1 MAHRFCII
9 ATGGVACYVANR
21 THMENQLRS
30 RTKLTPAK
38 KQGAL
43 GQFFGPEVAVA

>member
-9 ATGGVACYVANR
+9 TTGSVACYVANR
-21 THMENQLRS
+21 THMEPQLRS
-30 RTKLTPAK
+30 RTKLTLAK

-43 GQFFGPEVAVA
+43 GQFFGPEIIVA

>member
-9 ATGGVACYVANR
+9 TTGGVACYVANR
-21 THMENQLRS
+21 THMGNQLRG
-30 RTKLTPAK
+30 RTKLTLAK

-43 GQFFGPEVAVA
+43 GQFFGSEIIVA

>member
-9 ATGGVACYVANR
+9 AMGGVACYVANS

-38 KQGAL
+38 KQGAP
-43 GQFFGPEVAVA
+43 GQFFGPQVAVA